1 MLFALLGISLGLKP
15 ARGGHS
21 ERFGVSVAL
30 FFFYYS
36 LMRVGETLA
45 QRGKLNAFVAMS
57 IPDIVFMVLAFWFFY
72 RSAIRQRRPGPR
84 PRRHHLGSGRAL
96 RAQQAGRVRFRPR
109 LSPVMDRFIAGQ
121 FFGPFMVCLAAFTAA
136 YLLGDMFDRFDDL
149 IRYGGLGLL
158 GLEYFALKLP
168 LIISQVLPVA
178 CLAGVLLGFALLN
191 RSGEVLACQQLGI
204 SRLEMAVPVLLV
216 AVLISGFDFLISET
230 VVPAATREAKYI
242 YAVELKK
249 ARPESGVC
257 QPAHLG
263 ARARRIYF
271 GRQLRQERRAP
282 HRHHALPTRRHLRAP
297 GPAACDECANGT
309 ATTGSRSDSNSMQI
323 ADGGT
328 VTKTGTN
335 RLELG
340 LTPADFG
347 LLRFDPEEFSLWEL
361 DRYIADLRSKGLD
374 PGGYVVDRDLKYA
387 MPLACLIMAALG
399 MALSLDPLPRNLSL
413 GRSFGLAI
421 VDRFCLLD
429 FARYHSAL
437 GRSGLLPAAVA
448 AWVPNFMFSMIAIS
462 IFLFGEE
469 R

>member
-1 MLFALLGISLGLKP
+1 MRLK
-15 ARGGHS
+15 
-21 ERFGVSVAL
+21 
-30 FFFYYS
+30 
-36 LMRVGETLA
+36 
-45 QRGKLNAFVAMS
+45 
-57 IPDIVFMVLAFWFFY
+57 
-72 RSAIRQRRPGPR
+72 
-84 PRRHHLGSGRAL
+84 
-96 RAQQAGRVRFRPR
+96 PR

-121 FFGPFMVCLAAFTAA
+121 FFGPFVVCLAAFTAA

-230 VVPAATREAKYI
+230 VVPAATRQAKYI

-249 ARPESGVC
+249 
-257 QPAHLG
+257 
-263 ARARRIYF
+263 
-271 GRQLRQERRAP
+271 RQLKAVFANKRIWVRVRDGFISVDSLDKKQDLLTGITHYRLDGDFGLKDLE
-282 HRHHALPTRRHLRAP
+282 HAASARWDGHDWVEVGL
-297 GPAACDECANGT
+297 
-309 ATTGSRSDSNSMQI
+309 NSFQV
-323 ADGGT
+323 AEGGT
-328 VTKTGTN
+328 VTKTGDT
-335 RLELG
+335 RFDLG

-421 VDRFCLLD
+421 IIG
-429 FARYHSAL
+429 FAYWTSLGITSAL
-437 GRSGLLPAAVA
+437 GRSGLLPAGVA
-448 AWVPNFMFSMIAIS
+448 AWIPNFMFAMIAIS

>member
-1 MLFALLGISLGLKP
+1 
-15 ARGGHS
+15 
-21 ERFGVSVAL
+21 
-30 FFFYYS
+30 
-36 LMRVGETLA
+36 MRL
-45 QRGKLNAFVAMS
+45 
-57 IPDIVFMVLAFWFFY
+57 
-72 RSAIRQRRPGPR
+72 
-84 PRRHHLGSGRAL
+84 
-96 RAQQAGRVRFRPR
+96 RPR

-249 ARPESGVC
+249 RD
-257 QPAHLG
+257 L
-263 ARARRIYF
+263 RAVFANRRIWVRVRDGFISVDNYDKKEERLTGITHYQLDGTF
-271 GRQLRQERRAP
+271 GLQDLQ
-282 HRHHALPTRRHLRAP
+282 HATSAQWDGHNWVEVGL
-297 GPAACDECANGT
+297 
-309 ATTGSRSDSNSMQI
+309 NSMQI

-421 VDRFCLLD
+421 VIG
-429 FARYHSAL
+429 FAYWTSLGITSAL
-437 GRSGLLPAAVA
+437 GRSGLLMPVVA
-448 AWVPNFMFSMIAIS
+448 AWIPNFMFAMIAIA

>member
-1 MLFALLGISLGLKP
+1 MTLK
-15 ARGGHS
+15 
-21 ERFGVSVAL
+21 
-30 FFFYYS
+30 
-36 LMRVGETLA
+36 
-45 QRGKLNAFVAMS
+45 
-57 IPDIVFMVLAFWFFY
+57 
-72 RSAIRQRRPGPR
+72 
-84 PRRHHLGSGRAL
+84 
-96 RAQQAGRVRFRPR
+96 R

-121 FFGPFMVCLAAFTAA
+121 FFGPFTVCLAAFTAA

-168 LIISQVLPVA
+168 LIVSQVLPVA

-204 SRLEMAVPVLLV
+204 SRLGMAMPVLIV
-216 AVLISGFDFLISET
+216 ATLISGFDFLISET

-249 ARPESGVC
+249 HQLKAVFANRRIWVRVRDGFISVDSYDQKNSQLAGITHYQLDDSFGLKDLQHAAGAKWNGRGWVESG
-257 QPAHLG
+257 L
-263 ARARRIYF
+263 
-271 GRQLRQERRAP
+271 
-282 HRHHALPTRRHLRAP
+282 
-297 GPAACDECANGT
+297 
-309 ATTGSRSDSNSMQI
+309 NSFQI
-323 ADGGT
+323 AQGGA
-328 VTKTGTN
+328 VTKIGATHMQ
-335 RLELG
+335 LG

-421 VDRFCLLD
+421 VIG
-429 FARYHSAL
+429 FAYWTALGITSAL
-437 GRSGLLPAAVA
+437 GRSGLLPAVIA
-448 AWVPNFMFSMIAIS
+448 AWIPNFMFAMIAIA

>member
-1 MLFALLGISLGLKP
+1 MKF
-15 ARGGHS
+15 
-21 ERFGVSVAL
+21 
-30 FFFYYS
+30 
-36 LMRVGETLA
+36 
-45 QRGKLNAFVAMS
+45 Q
-57 IPDIVFMVLAFWFFY
+57 
-72 RSAIRQRRPGPR
+72 
-84 PRRHHLGSGRAL
+84 
-96 RAQQAGRVRFRPR
+96 PR

-168 LIISQVLPVA
+168 LIVSQVLPVA
-178 CLAGVLLGFALLN
+178 SLAGVLLGFALLN

-204 SRLEMAVPVLLV
+204 SRLGMAMPVLIV
-216 AVLISGFDFLISET
+216 AVLISGFDFFISET
-230 VVPAATREAKYI
+230 VVPAATRQAKYI

-249 ARPESGVC
+249 HQLRAVFANRRIWVRVRDGFISVDSYDQKNSRLAGITHYQLDGAFGLKDLEHAASAKWNGHDWVESGLNSF
-257 QPAHLG
+257 QINEGG
-263 ARARRIYF
+263 A
-271 GRQLRQERRAP
+271 
-282 HRHHALPTRRHLRAP
+282 
-297 GPAACDECANGT
+297 
-309 ATTGSRSDSNSMQI
+309 
-323 ADGGT
+323 
-328 VTKTGTN
+328 VTKMGAE

-361 DRYIADLRSKGLD
+361 DHYIADLRSKGLD

-421 VDRFCLLD
+421 VIG
-429 FARYHSAL
+429 FAYWTSLGITSAL
-437 GRSGLLPAAVA
+437 GRSALLPAVIA
-448 AWVPNFMFSMIAIS
+448 AWIPNFMFAMIAVA

>member
-1 MLFALLGISLGLKP
+1 
-15 ARGGHS
+15 
-21 ERFGVSVAL
+21 
-30 FFFYYS
+30 
-36 LMRVGETLA
+36 MRL
-45 QRGKLNAFVAMS
+45 
-57 IPDIVFMVLAFWFFY
+57 
-72 RSAIRQRRPGPR
+72 
-84 PRRHHLGSGRAL
+84 
-96 RAQQAGRVRFRPR
+96 RPR

-168 LIISQVLPVA
+168 LIVSQVLPVA

-191 RSGEVLACQQLGI
+191 RSGEVLACQI
-204 SRLEMAVPVLLV
+204 V
-216 AVLISGFDFLISET
+216 AILISGFDFVISET
-230 VVPAATREAKYI
+230 VVPAATRASKYI
-242 YAVELKK
+242 YSVELKK
-249 ARPESGVC
+249 
-257 QPAHLG
+257 
-263 ARARRIYF
+263 
-271 GRQLRQERRAP
+271 RQLRAVFANRRIWV
-282 HRHHALPTRRHLRAP
+282 RVRDGFVSVDSFDKRQQLL
-297 GPAACDECANGT
+297 
-309 ATTGSRSDSNSMQI
+309 TGITHYQLDSNFGLRELEHASSARWNGHSWVELGLNSFEV
-323 ADGGT
+323 ADGGA
-328 VTKTGTN
+328 VTKTGVTQLD
-335 RLELG
+335 LE

-387 MPLACLIMAALG
+387 MPLACLIMTALG

-421 VDRFCLLD
+421 VIG
-429 FARYHSAL
+429 FAYWTALGITSAL
-437 GRSGLLPAAVA
+437 GRSGLLPPPIA
-448 AWVPNFMFSMIAIS
+448 AWIPNFMFAMIAIS